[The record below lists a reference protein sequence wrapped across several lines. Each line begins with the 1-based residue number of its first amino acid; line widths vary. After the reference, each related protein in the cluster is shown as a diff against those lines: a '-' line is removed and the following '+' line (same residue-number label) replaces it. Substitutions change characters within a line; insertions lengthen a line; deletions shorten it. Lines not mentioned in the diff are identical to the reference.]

1 MKKEIMRLDRVT
13 LMEGEVTLLDDLNL
27 HIFEGEIMGL
37 VCLNSNGQDA
47 LVNLLCQNVPIHYGY
62 IYFEEQLVNSYRH
75 SSMEPNRVAV
85 IEE

>member
-37 VCLNSNGQDA
+37 VCLNSQWAGRFGESPLSKCSHTLWIYLLRRAAGQ
-47 LVNLLCQNVPIHYGY
+47 
-62 IYFEEQLVNSYRH
+62 
-75 SSMEPNRVAV
+75 
-85 IEE
+85 